1 MIDTMHV
8 AKAYAATRLL
18 PEGTRTR
25 TNVAACP
32 SVLGSS
38 VPAAADDATFVDTS
52 AWSPPV

>member
-1 MIDTMHV
+1 MIDSMHV